1 MAKANSQPGFNI
13 RHRLVG
19 AIILLGL
26 GVILIPMI
34 LQGKGPGAVMKS
46 DSLTEEVQE
55 WIVETEDATTYTS
68 RVKPVAE
75 QAENDSAINSDIS
88 SGAGTDLGSNNDPD
102 APPELL
108 EIEDGNETNSNQIQ
122 SSELEIQPL
131 VEDSDKHS
139 DIAQQQAQQQ
149 VQQQTKVKEEN
160 NNQVAA
166 IKLPEPAPITN
177 LKSENVSRGWMV
189 QVGTF
194 SKTENAQ
201 NLISKLDKAGFDSRY
216 EVINS
221 ESGQATR
228 VWVGP
233 YEKRVTAGRALEA
246 VKEKTGVKGFI
257 KSYP

>member
-1 MAKANSQPGFNI
+1 MAKANSEQGFNI

-19 AIILLGL
+19 AIVLLSL
-26 GVILIPMI
+26 GVIIIPMI

-55 WIVETEDATTYTS
+55 WIVGTEDATTYTS
-68 RVKPVAE
+68 RVKPVGEEAE
-75 QAENDSAINSDIS
+75 EAENEITA
-88 SGAGTDLGSNNDPD
+88 LGSNSDSN
-102 APPELL
+102 ATPELQ
-108 EIEDGNETNSNQIQ
+108 EVEDITDAAVDINQQ
-122 SSELEIQPL
+122 AAQPQPL
-131 VEDSDKHS
+131 KDEPDKQP
-139 DIAQQQAQQQ
+139 DVA
-149 VQQQTKVKEEN
+149 VQQPEQQPGKVEQN

-166 IKLPEPAPITN
+166 VKLPEPAPITN

-194 SKTENAQ
+194 SKASNAQ
-201 NLISKLDKAGFDSRY
+201 NLITKLNKNGFDSRY
-216 EVINS
+216 EIINTD
-221 ESGQATR
+221 SGQATR

>member
-1 MAKANSQPGFNI
+1 MAKAGSKQDFNI

-19 AIILLGL
+19 AIVLLGF
-26 GVILIPMI
+26 GVIVIPMI

-46 DSLTEEVQE
+46 ESLTEEVQE

-75 QAENDSAINSDIS
+75 QSKK
-88 SGAGTDLGSNNDPD
+88 TDLDTMSLNSGSGSNTDNG
-102 APPELL
+102 ATPELV
-108 EIEDGNETNSNQIQ
+108 EVEDDTGVAVEDGQPADGELVPLIEQSGEQPEVVEQQSENVNQ
-122 SSELEIQPL
+122 
-131 VEDSDKHS
+131 
-139 DIAQQQAQQQ
+139 
-149 VQQQTKVKEEN
+149 N

-166 IKLPEPAPITN
+166 VKLPEPAPITD
-177 LKSENVSRGWMV
+177 LRPENVERGWVV

-194 SKTENAQ
+194 SKAENAQ
-201 NLISKLDKAGFDSRY
+201 NLITKLNQYGFDSRY
-216 EVINS
+216 EVIS
-221 ESGQATR
+221 TDSGQATR

-246 VKEKTGVKGFI
+246 VHDKAGVKGFI

>member
-1 MAKANSQPGFNI
+1 MAKENSQQSFNI

-19 AIILLGL
+19 AIVLLGL

-55 WIVETEDATTYTS
+55 WIVGTEDATTYTS
-68 RVKPVAE
+68 RVKPVGE
-75 QAENDSAINSDIS
+75 QTQTTENELLAVDSNADAVKDAI
-88 SGAGTDLGSNNDPD
+88 
-102 APPELL
+102 PELL
-108 EIEDGNETNSNQIQ
+108 EIEDNNATDGSAGAI
-122 SSELEIQPL
+122 EIQPL
-131 VEDSDKHS
+131 LEESGNEPENETKNEPQV
-139 DIAQQQAQQQ
+139 
-149 VQQQTKVKEEN
+149 VQQQTTTQEQN

-166 IKLPEPAPITN
+166 IKLPEPAPITD
-177 LKSENVSRGWMV
+177 LKPENVTRGWMV

-201 NLISKLDKAGFDSRY
+201 NLISKLDKNGFDSRY

-221 ESGQATR
+221 DSGQATR

>member
-1 MAKANSQPGFNI
+1 MAKETSPQGFNI

-19 AIILLGL
+19 AIVLLGL

-55 WIVETEDATTYTS
+55 WIVGTEDATTYTS
-68 RVKPVAE
+68 RVKPVGE
-75 QAENDSAINSDIS
+75 QASSAENELNAVDTNSASTTDSA
-88 SGAGTDLGSNNDPD
+88 PQ
-102 APPELL
+102 LL
-108 EIEDGNETNSNQIQ
+108 EIDGSNDNNALQNSTPAL
-122 SSELEIQPL
+122 ELQPL
-131 VEDSDKHS
+131 LEESEAKQEDT
-139 DIAQQQAQQQ
+139 QQQQPKEQAQ
-149 VQQQTKVKEEN
+149 N

-201 NLISKLDKAGFDSRY
+201 NLISKLDKNGFDSRY

-221 ESGQATR
+221 DSGQATR